1 MKSISYFEFN
11 LIYQGMNI
19 IHAATGRKMI
29 KAAVFNAC
37 RGKEYI
43 LHTLEQNPEF
53 IIQEK
58 TAKELHDWEKAIMSS
73 RRSTSQAEEESTTV
87 N

>member
-1 MKSISYFEFN
+1 MKSISYYEFN
-11 LIYQGMNI
+11 QMYQGMNI
-19 IHAATGRKMI
+19 IHATTGRKMI

-43 LHTLEQNPEF
+43 LHTLDQNPEF

-58 TAKELHDWEKAIMSS
+58 TAKELYDWEKAIMNS
-73 RRSTSQAEEESTTV
+73 RGNVSLNEKSTTV